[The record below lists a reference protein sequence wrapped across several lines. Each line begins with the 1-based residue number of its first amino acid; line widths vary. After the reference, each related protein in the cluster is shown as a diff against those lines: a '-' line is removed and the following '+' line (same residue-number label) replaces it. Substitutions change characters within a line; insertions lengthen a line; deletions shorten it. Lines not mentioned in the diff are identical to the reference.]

1 MHVPVWHE
9 ATKELWK
16 SGKLQVLGILEEQHP
31 DRARLFMQ
39 WKRMDWP
46 LMVDS
51 LNLLEIP
58 AVPVTLCIDEYG
70 IIRLVDPSP
79 KEAGRLEELFLSK
92 TYLKHSVVGSQTPK
106 APDLAELKST
116 TASAA

>member
-1 MHVPVWHE
+1 VHVPVWHE
-9 ATKELWK
+9 ATKEL
-16 SGKLQVLGILEEQHP
+16 GKRGKVQVLGILEEQHP

-51 LNLLEIP
+51 LNLLEVP

-70 IIRLVDPSP
+70 IIRLVDPP
-79 KEAGRLEELFLSK
+79 TKVADRLEEIFLSK
-92 TYLKHSVVGSQTPK
+92 L
-106 APDLAELKST
+106 
-116 TASAA
+116 